1 MEKHEKEPESE
12 EEKESE
18 FSDLVSGT
26 LNFLGLKM
34 DVGELLSSPESARDR
49 LQDLREKLKAA
60 GGKEGLSDDE
70 WRQGGS
76 TITGHIRT
84 RGLLGE
90 REFHVGTM
98 GKPGRKATGRPS
110 PEPPEVVEPPV
121 DIFDEGEQVTIV
133 ADVPGVALE
142 DLELNV
148 EGRVFSLAT
157 KATAPR
163 SYRKE
168 LRLESDVQADSL
180 EATCRNGALE
190 VRVRKQGTGKNQG
203 PNS

>member
-18 FSDLVSGT
+18 FSDLIGGT
-26 LNFLGLKM
+26 LNIFGLKV
-34 DVGELLSSPESARDR
+34 DLGELLGSPQKLTGR
-49 LQDLREKLKAA
+49 LEELRETLKKA
-60 GGKEGLSDDE
+60 GGKEALSDDE

-98 GKPGRKATGRPS
+98 GKPGRKATGRPAA
-110 PEPPEVVEPPV
+110 EPPEVVEPPV
-121 DIFDEGEQVTIV
+121 DVFDEEERVTIV
-133 ADVPGVALE
+133 ADVPGVGLD
-142 DLELNV
+142 DLELKV
-148 EGRVFSLAT
+148 EGNVFSLST
-157 KATAPR
+157 KETARR

-168 LRLESDVQADSL
+168 LRLESDVRPDSL

-190 VRVRKQGTGKNQG
+190 VRLRKGGTGKREGDRN
-203 PNS
+203 